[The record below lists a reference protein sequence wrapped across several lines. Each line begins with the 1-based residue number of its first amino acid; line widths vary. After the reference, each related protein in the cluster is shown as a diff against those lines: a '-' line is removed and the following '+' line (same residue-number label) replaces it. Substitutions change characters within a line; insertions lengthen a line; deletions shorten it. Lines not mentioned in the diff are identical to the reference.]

1 MMSLYNNIKA
11 IFLIILGMFVFS
23 IQDTLIKLM
32 SDSINIYVIYIVRSI
47 VGILVI
53 FTYCWIYKIQ
63 LIFKTYYPFITILRV
78 SIFFLG
84 FSLYYFSLSKISL
97 PEAVTLFFVSPFFV
111 TINSK
116 FIIGENIGI
125 YRWSAILI
133 GFIGVYLVLDPNFN
147 DFNIYTL
154 FPIFCAFFYALTVV
168 IQKKTSDKD
177 SLFTQILHT
186 YLSAIVFSIIIYF
199 FVNNLTFTPYQLL
212 EYKFVLMSWNI
223 PSLNYFLLLIIIG
236 FTAVIGFFS
245 IFGAY
250 RIGSP
255 ATIAPYEYSLIIWS
269 ILFDY
274 FIWNDYLTIKGM
286 AGLSLILI
294 ASFFTLYREY
304 HLSIKVSTDKPI
316 R

>member
-1 MMSLYNNIKA
+1 MMSLDNNIKA
-11 IFLIILGMFVFS
+11 IFLIILGMFVFA

-32 SDSINIYVIYIVRSI
+32 SDSINIYTIYIIRSI
-47 VGILVI
+47 VGVLVI
-53 FTYCWIYKIQ
+53 STYCWIYKIKI
-63 LIFKTYYPFITILRV
+63 IFKTYYPLITIFRV
-78 SIFFLG
+78 FIFFFG

-97 PEAVTLFFVSPFFV
+97 PEAVTLFFISPFFV
-111 TINSK
+111 TISSK

-133 GFIGVYLVLDPNFN
+133 GFTGVYLVLDPNFN
-147 DFNIYTL
+147 DFNIYSL

-177 SLFTQILHT
+177 SIFTQIMHT
-186 YLSAIVFSIIIYF
+186 YLSAIVFSVIIFF

-223 PSLNYFLLLIIIG
+223 PSLNYFILLIIIG

-250 RIGSP
+250 IIGSP
-255 ATIAPYEYSLIIWS
+255 STIAPYEYSLIIWS
-269 ILFDY
+269 LLFGY
-274 FIWNDYLTIKGM
+274 FIWNDYLTLKGM
-286 AGLSLILI
+286 TGLLLILI

-304 HLSIKVSTDKPI
+304 YLSIKINTDKPI

>member
-1 MMSLYNNIKA
+1 MMSLDNNIKA

-53 FTYCWIYKIQ
+53 FIYCWIYKIQ
-63 LIFKTYYPFITILRV
+63 IIFKTYYPFITILRV

-111 TINSK
+111 TISSK

-133 GFIGVYLVLDPNFN
+133 GFIGVYLVLDPNFD
-147 DFNIYTL
+147 DFNIYSL
-154 FPIFCAFFYALTVV
+154 FPIFCAFFYAITVV

-199 FVNNLTFTPYQLL
+199 YVNNLTFTPYQLL
-212 EYKFVLMSWNI
+212 EYKFVLISWNI

-269 ILFDY
+269 ILFGY

>member
-1 MMSLYNNIKA
+1 MMSLDNNIKA

-32 SDSINIYVIYIVRSI
+32 SDHINIYVIYIVRSI

-97 PEAVTLFFVSPFFV
+97 PEAVTLFFISPFFV
-111 TINSK
+111 TISSK
-116 FIIGENIGI
+116 FIMGENIGM

-154 FPIFCAFFYALTVV
+154 FPIFCAFFYAVTVV

-186 YLSAIVFSIIIYF
+186 YLSAIAFSIIIYF
-199 FVNNLTFTPYQLL
+199 YVNNLTFTPYQLL

-269 ILFDY
+269 ILFGY
-274 FIWNDYLTIKGM
+274 LIWNDYLTIKGM

>member
-1 MMSLYNNIKA
+1 MMSLDNNIKA

-32 SDSINIYVIYIVRSI
+32 SDSINIYIIYIVRSI

-53 FTYCWIYKIQ
+53 LTYCWIYKIP
-63 LIFKTYYPFITILRV
+63 LILKTHYPFITMFRV
-78 SIFFLG
+78 FIFFLG

-111 TINSK
+111 TISSK

-133 GFIGVYLVLDPNFN
+133 GFIGVYLVLDPNFD
-147 DFNIYTL
+147 DFNIYSL

-199 FVNNLTFTPYQLL
+199 YVNNLTFTPYQLL
-212 EYKFVLMSWNI
+212 EYKFVLISWNI

-269 ILFDY
+269 ILFGY

>member
-1 MMSLYNNIKA
+1 MMSLDNNIKA

-32 SDSINIYVIYIVRSI
+32 SDYINIYVIYIVRSI

-53 FTYCWIYKIQ
+53 LTYCWIYKIQ

-111 TINSK
+111 TISSK

-154 FPIFCAFFYALTVV
+154 FPIFCAFFYAVTVV

-186 YLSAIVFSIIIYF
+186 YLSAIAFSIIIYF
-199 FVNNLTFTPYQLL
+199 YVNNLTFTPYQLL

-269 ILFDY
+269 ILFGY
-274 FIWNDYLTIKGM
+274 LIWNDYLTIKGM

>member
-1 MMSLYNNIKA
+1 MMSLDNNIKA

-32 SDSINIYVIYIVRSI
+32 SDYINIYVIYIVRSI

-97 PEAVTLFFVSPFFV
+97 PEAVTLFFLSPFFV
-111 TINSK
+111 TISSK
-116 FIIGENIGI
+116 FIMGENIGM

-154 FPIFCAFFYALTVV
+154 FPIFCAFFYAVTVV

-199 FVNNLTFTPYQLL
+199 CVNNLTFTPYQLL

-255 ATIAPYEYSLIIWS
+255 STIAPYEYSLIIWS
-269 ILFDY
+269 ILFGY

-286 AGLSLILI
+286 TGLSLILI
-294 ASFFTLYREY
+294 ANFFTLYREY

>member
-1 MMSLYNNIKA
+1 MMSLDNNIKA
-11 IFLIILGMFVFS
+11 IFLILIGMFVFT
-23 IQDTLIKLM
+23 IQDALIKM
-32 SDSINIYVIYIVRSI
+32 ISDSINIYVIYIIRSI
-47 VGILVI
+47 TGLFVI
-53 FTYCWIYKIQ
+53 IIYCKIKN
-63 LIFKTYYPFITILRV
+63 IKIVFKTYYPFITLIRV
-78 SIFFLG
+78 IVFFLG

-111 TINSK
+111 TISSK

-133 GFIGVYLVLDPNFN
+133 GFIGVYLVLDPNFD
-147 DFNIYTL
+147 DFNIYSL

-177 SLFTQILHT
+177 SLFTQIIHT
-186 YLSAIVFSIIIYF
+186 YLSAIIFSITIYF
-199 FVNNLTFTPYQLL
+199 FVSNLTFTPYQLL
-212 EYKFVLMSWNI
+212 EYNFVLMSWNI

-255 ATIAPYEYSLIIWS
+255 STIAPYEYSLIIWS
-269 ILFDY
+269 ILFGY

-286 AGLSLILI
+286 TGLSLILI

>member
-1 MMSLYNNIKA
+1 MSLDNNIKA

-32 SDSINIYVIYIVRSI
+32 SDSINIYVIYIARSI

-53 FTYCWIYKIQ
+53 FTYCWIYKIKI
-63 LIFKTYYPFITILRV
+63 IFKTYYPFISFFRV
-78 SIFFLG
+78 FIFFLG

-111 TINSK
+111 TISSK
-116 FIIGENIGI
+116 FIMGENIGI

-133 GFIGVYLVLDPNFN
+133 GFTGVYLVLDPNFN

-154 FPIFCAFFYALTVV
+154 FPIFCAFFYAVTVV

-199 FVNNLTFTPYQLL
+199 YVNNLTFTPYQLL
-212 EYKFVLMSWNI
+212 EYKFVLISWNI

-255 ATIAPYEYSLIIWS
+255 STIAPYEYSLIIWS
-269 ILFDY
+269 ILFGY

>member
-1 MMSLYNNIKA
+1 MMSLDNNIKA

-53 FTYCWIYKIQ
+53 LTYCWIYKIQ
-63 LIFKTYYPFITILRV
+63 LIFKTYYPLITILRV
-78 SIFFLG
+78 FIFFLG

-111 TINSK
+111 TISSK
-116 FIIGENIGI
+116 FIMGENIGI

-199 FVNNLTFTPYQLL
+199 YVNNLTFTPYQLL
-212 EYKFVLMSWNI
+212 EYKFVLISWNI

-255 ATIAPYEYSLIIWS
+255 STIAPYEYSLIIWS
-269 ILFDY
+269 ILFGY
-274 FIWNDYLTIKGM
+274 FIWNDYLTIKSM

-304 HLSIKVSTDKPI
+304 HLSIKVITDKPI

>member
-1 MMSLYNNIKA
+1 M
-11 IFLIILGMFVFS
+11 
-23 IQDTLIKLM
+23 
-32 SDSINIYVIYIVRSI
+32 
-47 VGILVI
+47 
-53 FTYCWIYKIQ
+53 
-63 LIFKTYYPFITILRV
+63 
-78 SIFFLG
+78 
-84 FSLYYFSLSKISL
+84 
-97 PEAVTLFFVSPFFV
+97 
-111 TINSK
+111 
-116 FIIGENIGI
+116 
-125 YRWSAILI
+125 
-133 GFIGVYLVLDPNFN
+133 YLVLDPNFN

-154 FPIFCAFFYALTVV
+154 FPIFCAFFYAVTVV

-212 EYKFVLMSWNI
+212 EYNFVLMSWNI

-236 FTAVIGFFS
+236 LSAVIGFFS

-269 ILFDY
+269 ILFGY
-274 FIWNDYLTIKGM
+274 FIWNDYLTIKGI

-304 HLSIKVSTDKPI
+304 QLSIKVSTDKPI

>member
-1 MMSLYNNIKA
+1 MMSLDNNIKA

-32 SDSINIYVIYIVRSI
+32 SDSINIYVIYLVRST

-53 FTYCWIYKIQ
+53 LTYCWIYKIQ

-111 TINSK
+111 TISSK
-116 FIIGENIGI
+116 FIMGENIGI

-199 FVNNLTFTPYQLL
+199 YVNNLTFTPYQLL
-212 EYKFVLMSWNI
+212 EYKFVLISWNI

-255 ATIAPYEYSLIIWS
+255 STIAPYEYSLIIWS
-269 ILFDY
+269 ILFGY
-274 FIWNDYLTIKGM
+274 FIWNDYLTIKAM

-304 HLSIKVSTDKPI
+304 NLSIKVITDKPI

>member
-1 MMSLYNNIKA
+1 MMSLDNNIKA

-111 TINSK
+111 TISSK
-116 FIIGENIGI
+116 FIMGENIGM

-199 FVNNLTFTPYQLL
+199 YVNNLTFTPYQLL
-212 EYKFVLMSWNI
+212 EYKFVLISWNI

-250 RIGSP
+250 RIVSP
-255 ATIAPYEYSLIIWS
+255 STIAPYEYSLIILS
-269 ILFDY
+269 ILFGY

-304 HLSIKVSTDKPI
+304 NLSVNVITDKPI

>member
-1 MMSLYNNIKA
+1 MMSLDNNIKA

-47 VGILVI
+47 IGILVI
-53 FTYCWIYKIQ
+53 FTYCWIYKIP
-63 LIFKTYYPFITILRV
+63 LIFKTHYPFITMFRV

-111 TINSK
+111 TISSK
-116 FIIGENIGI
+116 FIMGENIGI

-199 FVNNLTFTPYQLL
+199 YVNNLTFTPYQLL

-250 RIGSP
+250 RVGSP
-255 ATIAPYEYSLIIWS
+255 STIAPYEYSLIIWS
-269 ILFDY
+269 LLFGY

>member
-1 MMSLYNNIKA
+1 MMSLDNNIKA

-32 SDSINIYVIYIVRSI
+32 SDSINIYVIYLVRST
-47 VGILVI
+47 VGVLVI
-53 FTYCWIYKIQ
+53 LTYCWIYKIQ

-111 TINSK
+111 TISSK
-116 FIIGENIGI
+116 FIMGENIGI

-199 FVNNLTFTPYQLL
+199 YVNNLTFTPYQLL
-212 EYKFVLMSWNI
+212 EYKFVLISWNI

-269 ILFDY
+269 ILFGY

-304 HLSIKVSTDKPI
+304 HLSIKVITDKPI

>member
-1 MMSLYNNIKA
+1 MMSLDNNIKA

-23 IQDTLIKLM
+23 LQDTLIKLM
-32 SDSINIYVIYIVRSI
+32 SDSINIYVIYLVRST

-53 FTYCWIYKIQ
+53 LTYCWIYKIQ

-111 TINSK
+111 TISSK
-116 FIIGENIGI
+116 FIMGENIGI

-154 FPIFCAFFYALTVV
+154 FPIFCAFFYAITVV

-199 FVNNLTFTPYQLL
+199 FVNNLPFTPYQLL
-212 EYKFVLMSWNI
+212 EYKFVLISWNI

-236 FTAVIGFFS
+236 FTGVIGFFS

-250 RIGSP
+250 RVGSP
-255 ATIAPYEYSLIIWS
+255 STIAPYEYSLIIWS
-269 ILFDY
+269 LLFGY

-304 HLSIKVSTDKPI
+304 NLSIKVITDKPI

>member
-1 MMSLYNNIKA
+1 MMSLDNNIKA

-63 LIFKTYYPFITILRV
+63 LIFKTYYPFITTLRV

-111 TINSK
+111 TISSK
-116 FIIGENIGI
+116 FIMGENIGL

-133 GFIGVYLVLDPNFN
+133 GFTGVYLVLDPNFN

-199 FVNNLTFTPYQLL
+199 FVNNLPFTPYQLL
-212 EYKFVLMSWNI
+212 EYKFVLISWNI

-255 ATIAPYEYSLIIWS
+255 STIAPYEYSLIIWS
-269 ILFDY
+269 ILFGY
-274 FIWNDYLTIKGM
+274 LIWNDYLSIKGM
-286 AGLSLILI
+286 MGLSLILI

-304 HLSIKVSTDKPI
+304 RLSIKVSTDKPI

>member
-1 MMSLYNNIKA
+1 MMSLDNNIKA

-53 FTYCWIYKIQ
+53 LTYCWIYKIQ
-63 LIFKTYYPFITILRV
+63 LIFKTYYPLITILRV
-78 SIFFLG
+78 FIFFLG

-111 TINSK
+111 TISSK
-116 FIIGENIGI
+116 FIMGENIGI

-186 YLSAIVFSIIIYF
+186 YLSAIIFSIIIYF
-199 FVNNLTFTPYQLL
+199 YVNNLTFTPYQLL

-223 PSLNYFLLLIIIG
+223 PSLN

-255 ATIAPYEYSLIIWS
+255 STIAPYEYSLIIWS
-269 ILFDY
+269 ILFGY

-304 HLSIKVSTDKPI
+304 HLSIKVITDKPI

>member
-1 MMSLYNNIKA
+1 MMSLDNNIKA

-32 SDSINIYVIYIVRSI
+32 SDSINIYVIYIIRSI

-53 FTYCWIYKIQ
+53 FTYCWIYKIKI
-63 LIFKTYYPFITILRV
+63 IFKTYYPFISMFRV

-111 TINSK
+111 TISSK

-133 GFIGVYLVLDPNFN
+133 GFTGVYLVLDPNFD
-147 DFNIYTL
+147 DFNIYSL

-177 SLFTQILHT
+177 SLFTQIIHT
-186 YLSAIVFSIIIYF
+186 YLSAIIFSIIIYF
-199 FVNNLTFTPYQLL
+199 YVNNSTFTPYQLL

-255 ATIAPYEYSLIIWS
+255 STIAPYEYSLIIWS
-269 ILFDY
+269 ILFGY

-286 AGLSLILI
+286 FGLSLILI